1 MFVEE
6 DSPSKIP
13 PSTIRGLKDK
23 GEGSLNNML
32 VSNMDKSYKEG
43 STIPGTNEHSR
54 FNEVQLQLRG
64 DVDDMRGGTYIQRD
78 ITEIEIEED

>member
-1 MFVEE
+1 
-6 DSPSKIP
+6 
-13 PSTIRGLKDK
+13 
-23 GEGSLNNML
+23 ML